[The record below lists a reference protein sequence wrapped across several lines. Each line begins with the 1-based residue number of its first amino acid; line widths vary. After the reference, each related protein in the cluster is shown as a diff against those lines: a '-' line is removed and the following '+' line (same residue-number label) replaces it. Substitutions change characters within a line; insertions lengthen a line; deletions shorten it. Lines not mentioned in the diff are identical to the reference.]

1 MYWAKLFNMTKS
13 TGISKAPRHSCLEK
27 EEKTFYRSSEEGET
41 GMVGRDFRNRI
52 EGQLGC
58 GKVG

>member
-27 EEKTFYRSSEEGET
+27 EEKTIYRSSEEAET

-52 EGQLGC
+52 
-58 GKVG
+58 